1 MKTTDR
7 VVISL
12 GVVAGFIILYLL
24 IKNNQS
30 KQKSQMQEDKIAELE
45 RQISLQDS
53 INAEIKHR
61 LIELI
66 HNDIEIEPSI
76 ANELS
81 QILILLEVKQESTAI
96 LKLAKIVENLLKEL
110 YKKDPKIKEVP
121 KRHGRKN
128 ISFAD
133 YLEHAKDEGVITT
146 EDWHFLSVM
155 KIIRNEEA
163 HELAVKKEL
172 TKIQA
177 TLISGISTILGLCR
191 TLKKKSIEQ
200 TEFA

>member
-1 MKTTDR
+1 
-7 VVISL
+7 
-12 GVVAGFIILYLL
+12 
-24 IKNNQS
+24 
-30 KQKSQMQEDKIAELE
+30 MQEDKIAELE